1 MKNTMNTR
9 RETMTCVSTRSSQK
23 TERPSRSSRT
33 GWSLGRSP
41 SARWSGTGT
50 MPSVTAATTAPTR
63 SVTRMSA
70 SGNAAK
76 SAPPTTGPRI

>member
-50 MPSVTAATTAPTR
+50 MPSVTAAAIAATETPHEPIATANCTAELPTCE
-63 SVTRMSA
+63 TA
-70 SGNAAK
+70 
-76 SAPPTTGPRI
+76 